1 MVKIKLS
8 DLTKHFHG
16 VISIKETYNESFI
29 YTFTSCEVKGQ
40 RGEKGIGKT
49 KEFVDLQFF
58 FRLIMTIIR

>member
-16 VISIKETYNESFI
+16 VISTKETYNESFI

-49 KEFVDLQFF
+49 KELLTCNFSLDL
-58 FRLIMTIIR
+58 